1 MEFKNLVLL
10 APTANIHTIIFT
22 MNDKQVASYEVTVQ
36 LGKASK
42 LTVANSPETSYQAAA
57 STKLGLIEITIADGA
72 GNVLGTSN
80 TDAFIITTTMT
91 GPRYI

>member
-1 MEFKNLVLL
+1 MQFKNLVLL
-10 APTANIHTIIFT
+10 KPSAGTHTIVFT
-22 MNDKQVASYEVTVQ
+22 MKDKQVASYQVTVQ
-36 LGKASK
+36 LGQASK
-42 LTVANSPETSYQAAA
+42 LIVANSPETSYQAAA

-80 TDAFIITTTMT
+80 TDAFIITTAMT